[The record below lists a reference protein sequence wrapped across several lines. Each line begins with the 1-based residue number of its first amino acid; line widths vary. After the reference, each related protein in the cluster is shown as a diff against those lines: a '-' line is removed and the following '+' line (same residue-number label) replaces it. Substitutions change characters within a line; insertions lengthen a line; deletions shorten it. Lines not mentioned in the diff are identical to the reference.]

1 MFGQTRPEDRA
12 NEGFEGRRVYGFKA
26 RRRGDEEPATRMG
39 LSHSSFWWENGAQK
53 GSKGAHGGGGGDG
66 ARVFARENAQLNR
79 L

>member
-12 NEGFEGRRVYGFKA
+12 NEGFEDRRVYGFKA
-26 RRRGDEEPATRMG
+26 RRGGQEAPKTQVDLTN
-39 LSHSSFWWENGAQK
+39 LSFWWKNCAQK
-53 GSKGAHGGGGGDG
+53 GSKGAHGGGGSDG